1 MTCRGVANPSKFNP
15 PGPFDHHQKHLTG
28 SETADTE
35 AAGFLRGL
43 LEATP

>member
-1 MTCRGVANPSKFNP
+1 VANPSKSNS
-15 PGPFDHHQKHLTG
+15 PGRFDDPQKHLTG

-35 AAGFLRGL
+35 AAGYLRGL